1 MPLYLL
7 NAEIAVQMANSN
19 PIFFECVSLFG
30 ISLTILILFN
40 RGDDHSISGLRGQA
54 RIFGVAERRPR
65 SLTFLLRRLNGF
77 LIARWRMTRHEY
89 EGLQAVSVL
98 RALLP
103 SYARVSL
110 PERRIT
116 ARCAKARAA

>member
-30 ISLTILILFN
+30 ISLAIPVLLN
-40 RGDDHSISGLRGQA
+40 RGDDHSISGIKDQA

-65 SLTFLLRRLNGF
+65 SLTFLLRPSLATFAPLRLGEN
-77 LIARWRMTRHEY
+77 
-89 EGLQAVSVL
+89 
-98 RALLP
+98 
-103 SYARVSL
+103 
-110 PERRIT
+110 RRPQ
-116 ARCAKARAA
+116 